1 MSPAV
6 SRGCSTRRENNPERL
21 QQTGDGAP
29 LRERLGSPA
38 LRFVYQFV
46 NIGFVRNFS
55 FTDHHAKN

>member
-6 SRGCSTRRENNPERL
+6 SRGLLGSRPENNPERL
-21 QQTGDGAP
+21 QQTGDVAR
-29 LRERLGSPA
+29 LCERLGSPA

-55 FTDHHAKN
+55 FN